1 MQAKEGE
8 AAKLQH
14 VIFGTNCK
22 VLSDVVYG
30 TSCDILVN
38 LGVSFQILRFYVFF
52 CCHDD
57 IGTKFSPLLQI
68 TNFLQGT
75 VGHTKWVLSSQLN
88 SCHTQESG
96 IGLLA

>member
-52 CCHDD
+52 VT
-57 IGTKFSPLLQI
+57 IMI
-68 TNFLQGT
+68 
-75 VGHTKWVLSSQLN
+75 
-88 SCHTQESG
+88 
-96 IGLLA
+96 